1 MINKIN
7 FRTSSGKLHL
17 AQDIGKI
24 PLADALLI
32 EDPSENPED
41 DGT

>member
-1 MINKIN
+1 MPE
-7 FRTSSGKLHL
+7 
-17 AQDIGKI
+17 IGKI

-41 DGT
+41 DGKMNIKENVFNLYFM